1 MLENLCAA
9 TWIFTTR
16 QADVLYP
23 QEGDCDHVPHH
34 QPGPAGRRYL
44 RRPWLQMLRDEG
56 VKAADRWLKEQG
68 ANIGVKSAL
77 DIRPAFLA
85 ELR

>member
-1 MLENLCAA
+1 
-9 TWIFTTR
+9 
-16 QADVLYP
+16 
-23 QEGDCDHVPHH
+23 
-34 QPGPAGRRYL
+34 
-44 RRPWLQMLRDEG
+44 MLRDEG